1 MAAEETYPKTGS
13 VQAQKRAVF
22 AKWLSGAYVKVWTKA
37 ADLLADVKRVAQ
49 NAGFTDMG
57 DFTTKGLSSF
67 LNQESN
73 SNRQVTSHWRGGQ
86 QLWSIAPEGYVALKD
101 HEVVVH
107 RATFQ
112 KYKSFW
118 KEHHKEVEGS
128 SIAKPKGLF
137 ATMKNAKNGYA
148 KSAKV
153 SRSPAGSW
161 RLL

>member
-1 MAAEETYPKTGS
+1 MYRGSTDERANCREFKLFADGIGGMAAEETYPKTGR
-13 VQAQKRAVF
+13 VQAQKRAVY

-101 HEVVVH
+101 HEVVA
-107 RATFQ
+107 RC
-112 KYKSFW
+112 
-118 KEHHKEVEGS
+118 
-128 SIAKPKGLF
+128 L
-137 ATMKNAKNGYA
+137 
-148 KSAKV
+148 
-153 SRSPAGSW
+153 
-161 RLL
+161 